1 MSILRNISKALAL
14 SFSLRPNVFFYAPHP
29 INDIIKLINQFD

>member
-14 SFSLRPNVFFYAPHP
+14 SLSLRPVEFFYAPHP
-29 INDIIKLINQFD
+29 IYDIIK